1 MNKFDK
7 YLRKK
12 AADENFE
19 VPDSV
24 KEHIESVLM
33 NLPDEKEN
41 SMRENARGKASKR
54 RSFYVLTCVAAAVC
68 FIFLTVFLLPSV
80 SPAYAEVLVK
90 IPVIGDIVKVVTKYG
105 YSYTDDRYKM
115 EVDVPQI
122 DDENNDAAEYINKSV
137 EELTSQLVEEFY
149 KDLEKT
155 DGEGYKSVYVDYETV
170 TNTDKWF
177 TLKLSVY
184 NGGAG
189 TGNQYYKYYHIDKR
203 SGNIVQLGDL
213 FESDDYSDIIAEEIK
228 RQMQEQM
235 DNDENISYWINGAL
249 PGADFVSLDS
259 GHNFYWNEN
268 GELVIV
274 FDKYEVAPG
283 VMGTPE
289 FAIGKD
295 IIENIIKPEFADI
308 IQ

>member
-12 AADENFE
+12 AADEHFE
-19 VPDSV
+19 VPDDV
-24 KEHIESVLM
+24 KEQIESILM

-41 SMRENARGKASKR
+41 SVSETVPGKASKR
-54 RSFYVLTCVAAAVC
+54 HRFHVLPCVAAAAC
-68 FIFLTVFLLPSV
+68 FIFITVFFLPSV

-90 IPVIGDIVKVVTKYG
+90 IPVIGDIVKVVTKYD

-122 DDENNDAAEYINKSV
+122 EDENNDAAEYINKSV

-189 TGNQYYKYYHIDKR
+189 TGNQYYRYYHIDKR
-203 SGNIVQLGDL
+203 SGNIIQLGDL
-213 FESDDYSDIIAEEIK
+213 FESDDYSDVIAEEIK

-235 DNDENISYWINGAL
+235 DNDEHVSYWINGTL
-249 PGADFVSLDS
+249 SGADFVSLDS

-283 VMGTPE
+283 AMGTPE